1 MTYKITTI
9 DNHILINSGEGR
21 LLIDTGCPSSFC
33 KEGKITLCGNTETV
47 PDSLM
52 GVDAAYI
59 TANVGTEVIGIVG
72 MDFISRHNMAVDLE
86 NSILTFDGDRD
97 GWTPVPSGL
106 IMGSPYIEM
115 EICGRP
121 AKVILD
127 TGAKISYISQEYTAG
142 LECTETATDFNPA
155 IGGSFQTPLYEG
167 QAALSG
173 KNFKIRLGHL
183 PSPLDTLRATLG
195 VDGFAG
201 ADIFKHFPVL
211 FADGR
216 VWIR

>member
-1 MTYKITTI
+1 MTNKITTAN
-9 DNHILINSGEGR
+9 DHILINSGEVR
-21 LLIDTGCPSSFC
+21 LLI
-33 KEGKITLCGNTETV
+33 
-47 PDSLM
+47 
-52 GVDAAYI
+52 
-59 TANVGTEVIGIVG
+59 
-72 MDFISRHNMAVDLE
+72 
-86 NSILTFDGDRD
+86 
-97 GWTPVPSGL
+97 
-106 IMGSPYIEM
+106 
-115 EICGRP
+115 
-121 AKVILD
+121 D
-127 TGAKISYISQEYTAG
+127 TGAKISYISQDYTAG
-142 LECTETATDFNPA
+142 LECTETASDFNPA

-183 PSPLDTLRATLG
+183 PSPLDTLRTTLG